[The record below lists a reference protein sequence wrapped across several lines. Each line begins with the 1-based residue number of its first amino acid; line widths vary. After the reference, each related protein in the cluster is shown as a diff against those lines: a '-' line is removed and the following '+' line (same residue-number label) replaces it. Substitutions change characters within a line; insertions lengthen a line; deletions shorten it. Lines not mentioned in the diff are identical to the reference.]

1 MNSNIENVFI
11 RENATVKLNNLKLE
25 KTKKELVYNK
35 INKDDNASIIFQ
47 INKENTGLPQVLEI
61 LLDKD
66 EEYTDEERGKITES
80 LKTVATTTP

>member
-1 MNSNIENVFI
+1 MLIATSRFSKVAIEY
-11 RENATVKLNNLKLE
+11 ATYLNTVPDKTYLYLE
-25 KTKKELVYNK
+25 
-35 INKDDNASIIFQ
+35 IQ

-80 LKTVATTTP
+80 LKTVANTTP